1 MLIRPLLLVL
11 MACLWPFS
19 ALADNR
25 HALVIGIDAYDNVAS
40 LHKARADAIAVSQA
54 LSELGFLV
62 TTRLDPD
69 RRNFNQALSEFT
81 ALIAPGDEAVFYF
94 AGHGIEVNGRNY
106 LLPADIPRASPGDED
121 FVTGESIAVDR
132 VLQSLQ
138 RRGARVSLL
147 ILDACRD
154 NPFPQEGT
162 RSLGTERGLARMDPP
177 EGAFILFSAGT
188 GQAALDRLSDT
199 DPDPNSVFTRA
210 LIPRLHQPGLSIH
223 ELTQQ
228 VRSDVRELARTV
240 RHDQFP
246 AYYDQLSGQFM
257 FRPEAA
263 QQEAPRPPST
273 IAAPVAPVT
282 PDPCDR
288 ARSDWAVL
296 QTSNSAAALE
306 SFIEQYSQCPI
317 FVALAEE
324 RLAGLAAPPATTAP
338 APAAPATRSV
348 PIPNSHLV
356 GSDICSQLWY
366 QRNLIFHNHGFCFQT
381 DRARRIF
388 DTSHCWT
395 RSPNLSAAENRRV
408 QEIQALERQHG
419 C

>member
-1 MLIRPLLLVL
+1 MSLARILLLL
-11 MACLWPFS
+11 AAWLWPVS
-19 ALADNR
+19 ASAENR
-25 HALVIGIDAYDNVAS
+25 HALVIGIDTYDNVAP
-40 LHKARADAIAVSQA
+40 LQKARADAIAVSQA

-62 TTRLDPD
+62 TTRLDTD
-69 RRNFNQALSEFT
+69 RRSFNQAISEFT
-81 ALIAPGDEAVFYF
+81 ALIAPGNEAVFYF

-106 LLPADIPRASPGDED
+106 LLPADIPRAAPGDED

-210 LIPRLHQPGLSIH
+210 LIPRLQQPGLSIH
-223 ELTQQ
+223 ELTQE
-228 VRSDVRELARTV
+228 VRRDVRELARTV

-246 AYYDQLSGQFM
+246 AYYDQLSGVFM
-257 FRPEAA
+257 FRPDGAEPD
-263 QQEAPRPPST
+263 APRPPET
-273 IAAPVAPVT
+273 IAAPVAPAA

-288 ARSDWAVL
+288 ARRDWAVL
-296 QTSNSAAALE
+296 QTTSSVAALE
-306 SFIEQYSQCPI
+306 SFIAQYEQCPI
-317 FVALAEE
+317 FVALAQE
-324 RLAGLAAPPATTAP
+324 RLAGLAAPSAITTP
-338 APAAPATRSV
+338 APAEPTTRSV
-348 PIPNSHLV
+348 PPPNTHLV
-356 GSDICSQLWY
+356 GSDICSQHWY
-366 QRNLIFHNHGFCFQT
+366 QRNLIFHNNGFCFQT
-381 DRARRIF
+381 DLARRIF
-388 DTSHCWT
+388 DTSQCWT
-395 RSPNLSAAENRRV
+395 RSPSLTAAENRRV
-408 QEIQALERQHG
+408 QEIHALERQHG

>member
-1 MLIRPLLLVL
+1 MLFRRVLLLL
-11 MACLWPFS
+11 AACLWPLS

-25 HALVIGIDAYDNVAS
+25 HALVIGIDTYENVAP
-40 LHKARADAIAVSQA
+40 LKKARADAIAVSQA

-69 RRNFNQALSEFT
+69 RRGFNQAISEFT

-106 LLPADIPRASPGDED
+106 LLPADIPRAAPGDED

-132 VLQSLQ
+132 VLQALQ

-162 RSLGTERGLARMDPP
+162 RSLGMARGLARMDPP

-210 LIPRLHQPGLSIH
+210 LIPRLLEPGLSIH

-246 AYYDQLSGQFM
+246 AYYDQLSGLFM
-257 FRPEAA
+257 FRPEGAEH
-263 QQEAPRPPST
+263 EAPRPPST
-273 IAAPVAPVT
+273 IAAPVAPAV
-282 PDPCDR
+282 PDPCDG
-288 ARSDWAVL
+288 ARGDWAVL
-296 QTSNSAAALE
+296 QTTSSVAALE
-306 SFIEQYSQCPI
+306 SFIAQYQHCPI
-317 FVALAEE
+317 FVALAQE
-324 RLAGLAAPPATTAP
+324 RLAGLAAPSVITAP

-348 PIPNSHLV
+348 PPPNTHLV
-356 GSDICSQLWY
+356 GSDTCSQLWY
-366 QRNLIFHNHGFCFQT
+366 QRNLIYHHNGFCFQT

-388 DTSHCWT
+388 DTSQCWT
-395 RSPNLSAAENRRV
+395 SSPNLTAAESRRV

>member
-1 MLIRPLLLVL
+1 MVTLRLLLLLVVS
-11 MACLWPFS
+11 LWPLS

-25 HALVIGIDAYDNVAS
+25 HALVIGIDTYDNVAP
-40 LHKARADAIAVSQA
+40 LQKARADAIAVSQA

-62 TTRLDPD
+62 TTRIDPD
-69 RRNFNQALSEFT
+69 RRDFNQALSEFA
-81 ALIAPGDEAVFYF
+81 ALIEPGDEAVFYF

-106 LLPADIPRASPGDED
+106 LLPADIPRAAPGDED

-154 NPFPQEGT
+154 NPFPREGT
-162 RSLGTERGLARMDPP
+162 RSLGTARGLARMDPP

-210 LIPRLHQPGLSIH
+210 LIPRLQEPGLSIH

-228 VRSDVRELARTV
+228 VRRDVRELARTV
-240 RHDQFP
+240 RHEQFP
-246 AYYDQLSGQFM
+246 AYYDQLSGIFM
-257 FRPEAA
+257 FRPEGAE
-263 QQEAPRPPST
+263 QEAPQPPST
-273 IAAPVAPVT
+273 IAAPATPAS
-282 PDPCDR
+282 PDPCER

-296 QTSNSAAALE
+296 EATSSVAALE
-306 SFIEQYSQCPI
+306 RFIEQYQQCPI
-317 FVALAEE
+317 FVTLAEE
-324 RLAGLAAPPATTAP
+324 RLEELAAQSAITTP

-348 PIPNSHLV
+348 PPPNTHLV
-356 GSDICSQLWY
+356 GTDTCSQLWY
-366 QRNLIFHNHGFCFQT
+366 QRNLIFHNNGFCFQT

-388 DTSHCWT
+388 DTSQCWT
-395 RSPNLSAAENRRV
+395 SSPNLTAAERRRV
-408 QEIQALERQHG
+408 GEIQALERQNG